1 MVSRIVAGTAKGR
14 RLKVPSRGT
23 RPTSE
28 RVREAVFNALES
40 RGELRDARVLD
51 LYAGSGALGLEA
63 LSRGASEALFVEND
77 RKAVEIL
84 RTNVAEIG
92 LGGWI
97 RSGTVEVVLTQEIPA
112 APFDVVFADPPYV
125 FDNSRIAGM
134 LTALAKGNWIVDD
147 GLVVI
152 ERGRRAGEPEY
163 PPGFEHLREM
173 RHGDTAVYWAE
184 FVTSSRDR
192 V

>member
-1 MVSRIVAGTAKGR
+1 VVSRIVAGTAKGR

-97 RSGTVEVVLTQEIPA
+97 RSGTVEVVLAQEVPA

-152 ERGRRAGEPEY
+152 ERARRAGEPEY

-192 V
+192 L

>member
-1 MVSRIVAGTAKGR
+1 MAKGR

-63 LSRGASEALFVEND
+63 LSRGASQALFIEND
-77 RKAVEIL
+77 RKAVEVL

-97 RSGTVEVVLTQEIPA
+97 RSGTVEVVLTQEVPA

-125 FDNSRIAGM
+125 FDNARIAVM
-134 LTALAKGNWIVDD
+134 LTALAKGRWIVED
-147 GLVVI
+147 GLVVL
-152 ERGRRAGEPEY
+152 ERARRAGEPEY

>member
-1 MVSRIVAGTAKGR
+1 VVSRIVAGTAKGR

-63 LSRGASEALFVEND
+63 LSRGASQALFIEND
-77 RKAVEIL
+77 RKAVEVL
-84 RTNVAEIG
+84 RTNVAEVG

-97 RSGTVEVVLTQEIPA
+97 RSGTVEVVLAQEVPA

-125 FDNSRIAGM
+125 FDNARITGM
-134 LTALAKGNWIVDD
+134 LIALAKGGWIVED
-147 GLVVI
+147 GLVVL
-152 ERGRRAGEPEY
+152 ERARRAGEPDY

>member
-1 MVSRIVAGTAKGR
+1 MSRIVAGTAKGR

-63 LSRGASEALFVEND
+63 LSRGASEALFIEND

-84 RTNVAEIG
+84 RANVAEIG

-97 RSGTVEVVLTQEIPA
+97 RSGTVEVVLAQEVPA

-134 LTALAKGNWIVDD
+134 LTALAEGSWIVED
-147 GLVVI
+147 GLVVL
-152 ERGRRAGEPEY
+152 ERARRAGEPEY